1 MNEGFFETYK
11 TTVGVDFKIKR
22 MQVNG
27 ESVRLQ
33 LWDIMGQER
42 FQELVRVYYQNTRGV
57 FIVYDLTKQKK
68 SLNAVLEWKKEVR
81 IWPAS
86 TLRRGRR
93 RAAPRP
99 LRSLAR
105 AAADSLTHHCCT
117 RVPPTTYPSSTQIDT
132 KVRLP
137 DGSPVPTVLLGNK
150 CDMLEDASKAQAE
163 LDEFCK
169 ENGFLGGFLTS
180 AKNDTNVREATTFLV
195 SEILNKQTF
204 EEPAAV
210 KTALGGDD
218 ESWSPF
224 GASGSMNAG
233 CC

>member
-1 MNEGFFETYK
+1 MAAQASAMDAERAIKCLVVGDAGIGKTSFVKRTVNEGFFETYK

-22 MQVNG
+22 MQVNN

-57 FIVYDLTKQKK
+57 FIIYDLTKQKK
-68 SLNAVLEWKKEVR
+68 SLKGVLEWKKE
-81 IWPAS
+81 
-86 TLRRGRR
+86 
-93 RAAPRP
+93 
-99 LRSLAR
+99 
-105 AAADSLTHHCCT
+105 
-117 RVPPTTYPSSTQIDT
+117 IDT

-150 CDMLEDASKAQAE
+150 CDMLEDRSKAQAE
-163 LDEFCK
+163 LDEFCQQ
-169 ENGFLGGFLTS
+169 NGFLGGFLTS
-180 AKNDTNVREATTFLV
+180 AKNDTNVHEATAFLV
-195 SEILNKQTF
+195 SEILNTQTF

-210 KTALGGDD
+210 KNTIGGDG
-218 ESWSPF
+218 ETWSPF
-224 GASGSMNAG
+224 GASGSVNSG